1 MKTKQIILTIAGNEL
16 TFNVTTLAYNS
27 YVNEITQQNKI
38 APSIQFVNRTVNK
51 DDSEKLK
58 TLLNDYPGAALQI
71 AGKLIED
78 FAPDLEIT
86 IKN

>member
-1 MKTKQIILTIAGNEL
+1 MKTKQITLTIAGADL

-27 YVNEITQQNKI
+27 YVNDITQNNKI
-38 APSIQFVNRTVNK
+38 APSVQFVNRTITK
-51 DDSEKLK
+51 EDSDKLK
-58 TLLNDYPGAALQI
+58 AILNDYPSAALQI
-71 AGKLIED
+71 TTKLIEE